1 MENKI
6 LDRQENIAK
15 RQAPLYSR
23 KSAASYPNTWIKQ
36 ASEKVKISFDKI
48 IKIFFQ
54 QLLIYFE
61 SAFIMFLITFV
72 LVQNKCKRDWRG
84 FVLWG
89 WFIALFAGIWILQ
102 IMMTK
107 VQLRNYQ
114 ATLKKMSNRPS
125 GYLGVGI
132 QKQKL
137 GIGVI
142 AILVTDEDG
151 LLIESQLMKG
161 VTVFS
166 RFESFPK
173 YNGLHIE
180 SLKEKLEDEPDGQ
193 AFKMAIEKIE
203 VQMSKKPNLA
213 V

>member
-1 MENKI
+1 MCLFRTN
-6 LDRQENIAK
+6 
-15 RQAPLYSR
+15 
-23 KSAASYPNTWIKQ
+23 
-36 ASEKVKISFDKI
+36 VKK
-48 IKIFFQ
+48 
-54 QLLIYFE
+54 
-61 SAFIMFLITFV
+61 
-72 LVQNKCKRDWRG
+72 DWRG

-102 IMMTK
+102 ILMTK

-114 ATLKKMSNRPS
+114 ATIKKMSNRPS

-142 AILVTDEDG
+142 AILVTDEEG

-166 RFESFPK
+166 RFEAFPK
-173 YNGLHIE
+173 YNGLYIE
-180 SLKEKLEDEPDGQ
+180 HLKEKLNEDSDGQ

-203 VQMSKKPNLA
+203 MQMSKKTNLA